1 LLEGNVKNRM
11 EDTVSDMVSAIHPH
25 LRAINA
31 RPIPHASLGIAP
43 TEVWG
48 VQLTDE
54 AIDELFLDNN
64 AKTFVRMME
73 QIVLNDLT
81 FRLDD
86 PLWYKVISDDGVR
99 PSEDLLSRINKLI
112 GQVAWLLG
120 DKNAD

>member
-1 LLEGNVKNRM
+1 MKNRM
-11 EDTVSDMVSAIHPH
+11 EDTVSDMVSAINPH